1 MKFGRERRSRQA
13 LPEANLKQKEKL
25 LAEAEAE
32 AKAKEVDGKLKRL
45 KKTKVESS
53 SGSED
58 DVRPGR
64 VKREPVS

>member
-1 MKFGRERRSRQA
+1 MT
-13 LPEANLKQKEKL
+13 LKQKEKML
-25 LAEAEAE
+25 ADAEAA

>member
-53 SGSED
+53 SEYEE
-58 DVRPGR
+58 DVRQRR